1 MSSGTSFINTNVW
14 LYRLF
19 DDNKMEVV
27 KRTRKRN
34 IAIAITEAEGIIIS
48 TQVGNEVAA
57 NLLKKAA
64 FNEGQIKAVIQSLYR
79 RCTVVELNLTV
90 FESASDIRSRY
101 NFSFWDSLIISCAL
115 SAIASILYSEDMQD
129 GLVVAGQLEIVNR
142 FKKDQKPRLSRL

>member
-1 MSSGTSFINTNVW
+1 MRFKILSVPDITGNR
-14 LYRLF
+14 Y
-19 DDNKMEVV
+19 
-27 KRTRKRN
+27 

-48 TQVGNEVAA
+48 TQVVNEVAA

-79 RCTVVELNLTV
+79 RCTVVEFNLTI

-115 SAIASILYSEDMQD
+115 SARASILYSENMQD
-129 GLVVAGQLEIVNR
+129 GLVVADQLEIVNP
-142 FKKDQKPRLSRL
+142 FKKG